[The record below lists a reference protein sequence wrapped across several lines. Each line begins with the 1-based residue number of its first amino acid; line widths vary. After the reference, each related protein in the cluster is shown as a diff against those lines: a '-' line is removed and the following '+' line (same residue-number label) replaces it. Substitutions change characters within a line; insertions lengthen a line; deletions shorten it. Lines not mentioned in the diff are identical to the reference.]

1 MSSTRRFVFL
11 SAVIGALLAVAVWP
25 VAPARAHPGI
35 DDQIRDLNE
44 RIAAEPDNAALFLRR
59 GELHRIHRDWAKA
72 EADYRKALRLDP
84 DLLVA
89 ERCLGKM
96 KLESDRPEQA
106 LPALDRYLA
115 KRPGDA
121 EALVAR
127 ARARA
132 KLGRHAAAAE
142 DFAAAIE
149 NQTDGRPRPEY
160 YLERARAQM
169 AAGGKN
175 LDAALRGLDE
185 GLAALGQPVTL
196 QNYAIELELKGRRFD
211 QALAR
216 LDAMWAT
223 SARKETWLI
232 RRGEILEVADR
243 PEQARDSYRRA
254 LAAVEALPESRKK
267 NRAVQKL
274 IEEARGGLERLP
286 GETAE

>member
-1 MSSTRRFVFL
+1 MFSAARFASF
-11 SAVIGALLAVAVWP
+11 SVILTALLTLAAGSA
-25 VAPARAHPGI
+25 APAWGHPGI
-35 DDQIRDLNE
+35 DEQIRDLNQ
-44 RIAAEPDNAALFLRR
+44 RIVAEPENAALFLRR
-59 GELHRIHRDWAKA
+59 GELHRIHRDWAKS
-72 EADYRKALRLDP
+72 EADYLKALQLDP

-89 ERCLGKM
+89 QRCLGKM
-96 KLESDRPEQA
+96 KLESDQPEKA

-115 KRPGDA
+115 ERPGDA
-121 EALVAR
+121 DALVTRAR
-127 ARARA
+127 ARARV
-132 KLGRHAAAAE
+132 GRHAAAAE
-142 DFAAAIE
+142 DFTAAIE
-149 NQTDGRPRPEY
+149 SQADGRPRPEY

-169 AAGGKN
+169 AGGGKN

-232 RRGEILEVADR
+232 RRGEILEVAGR
-243 PEQARDSYRRA
+243 REQARDSYRRA

-274 IEEARGGLERLP
+274 LEEARGGLERVA
-286 GETAE
+286 GETGE